1 MQEVWEIFRHWK
13 VTETGHFFAGI
24 GDDRLVDTRSAI
36 FHIFLKDQIKVTIM
50 HLKAPLVS

>member
-13 VTETGHFFAGI
+13 VTETGHFFAGV

-36 FHIFLKDQIKVTIM
+36 FHIFLKDQIKMIIM
-50 HLKAPLVS
+50 RLKIPWVS